1 MYFFS
6 HIDIFLY
13 LTLGCIFQFY
23 NFFETAM
30 GHHSP
35 FLLKLTSPPCE
46 FSPSLFH
53 MYVSFGTDHFAHP
66 VNKSVLKWI
75 DEHGG
80 YYYFSALRLSL
91 PSVSSLRLTL
101 TLTSGTALSMVA
113 NSHHQVRW
121 LFLSSHSHWSFL
133 IFDAQFWK
141 SFFLWLG
148 SFCTLLF
155 LLVLILFRL
164 LPLLHWLLFLFPPLE
179 SSHSPR
185 SYSEFLSLISSH
197 FFPNTVSS
205 TSITSP
211 NIFTH
216 PKLWPYCFSWTSIS
230 SFNHHQGLSIWTYRV
245 SFSISQDS

>member
-1 MYFFS
+1 MYF
-6 HIDIFLY
+6 
-13 LTLGCIFQFY
+13 
-23 NFFETAM
+23 
-30 GHHSP
+30 
-35 FLLKLTSPPCE
+35 
-46 FSPSLFH
+46 
-53 MYVSFGTDHFAHP
+53 
-66 VNKSVLKWI
+66 SVLQFFLKQPWDTTVHFCLNWHLPLVSSVLLSSTCVFPLAQI
-75 DEHGG
+75 ILLILWTSLSEMDRWAWW

-141 SFFLWLG
+141 SFLFWLG
-148 SFCTLLF
+148 SFCTLPF
-155 LLVLILFRL
+155 LLVLILFQL
-164 LPLLHWLLFLFPPLE
+164 FPLLCWLLFLFPPPE
-179 SSHSPR
+179 SCHSPR
-185 SYSEFLSLISSH
+185 SYSEFLSLISGH

-216 PKLWPYCFSWTSIS
+216 PKLWPYYFSWTSIS
-230 SFNHHQGLSIWTYRV
+230 SFNHHQDLSIWTYLV
-245 SFSISQDS
+245 SFSINHNS